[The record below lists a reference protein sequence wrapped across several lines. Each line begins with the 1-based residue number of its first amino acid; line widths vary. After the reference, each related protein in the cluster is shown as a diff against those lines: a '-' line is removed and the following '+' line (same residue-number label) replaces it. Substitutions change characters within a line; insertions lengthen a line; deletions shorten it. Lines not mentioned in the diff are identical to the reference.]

1 MLTPLF
7 DGAVTSYTA
16 DTVNATNNILATVLK
31 AGAAIAI
38 KVNDVAHTNDTVATW
53 NLGANAVEVK
63 VTYGTTERTYTV
75 TVTKTV

>member
-16 DTVNATNNILATVLK
+16 DTITATNNILATVLK
-31 AGAAIAI
+31 TGAVIAI
-38 KVNDVAHTNDTVATW
+38 KVNDVAHTNDTAATW
-53 NLGANAVEVK
+53 NLGANVVEIK
-63 VTYGTTERTYTV
+63 VTYGTTEKTYTV